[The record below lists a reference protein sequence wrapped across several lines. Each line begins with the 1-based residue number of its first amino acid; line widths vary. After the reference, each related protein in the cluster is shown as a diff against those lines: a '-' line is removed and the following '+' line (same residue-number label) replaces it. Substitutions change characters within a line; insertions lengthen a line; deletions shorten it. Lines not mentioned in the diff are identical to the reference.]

1 MMQSSAA
8 VTEVARSLW
17 ARDAVDAGAPEEVIA
32 AAERICVQLQAGL
45 VRWVGTEGYRA
56 LLHRVLELARA
67 EHPALRLISC
77 IGSDEQEIAAAVRA
91 HGAAEVTAGMV
102 ALVATLIDVLS
113 RIVGEEMAV
122 ELVNQ
127 AVAASPRRA
136 SNIGTKG
143 ERDG

>member
-1 MMQSSAA
+1 MQRSAT
-8 VTEVARSLW
+8 VTEVARDFW
-17 ARDAVDAGAPEEVIA
+17 VRDAVDVSAPEEVIA

-67 EHPALRLISC
+67 EHPALSRVSC
-77 IGSDEQEIAAAVRA
+77 NGSDEQEIAAAVRA

-102 ALVATLIDVLS
+102 ALVATLIDLLS
-113 RIVGEEMAV
+113 RIIGEGMAV

-136 SNIGTKG
+136 SNTGTAG
-143 ERDG
+143 AHDG